1 MEKQRK
7 HLGNITFESS
17 ATGGNFSDLQVQ
29 LPDLGPQLQR
39 RRNDLYNDYEYLKQS
54 GLRDLQLTQK
64 RDDVRL
70 AHNWRMSQILDAS
83 EQRFLNA
90 ASKTFFALGEK
101 QIENKLLEQTAE
113 GDALFYEMQPYL
125 DTKTLK
131 EREQYEFADQ
141 ASINLQSQMAK
152 VIGQGLAN
160 GVPVSVLRK
169 YDELSH
175 TGKTRYLRRFLKQEA
190 ANIPG
195 KVLEKSQTWTGKLQP
210 EIEASLV
217 QSNPEFAQYVGREWN
232 LAEDDKLISGKS
244 YTPALRAAINAQ
256 IRQEILK
263 DYSSIP
269 KYAKAKYLFPELKK
283 VQEAID
289 TDNAAKERNLITSEA
304 VAESFADFDAAL
316 RGGTPGD
323 YLRLEEDL
331 GSVLGSR
338 RIARNLL
345 MKEFMEGIQSGAYS
359 DQQIM
364 SWYNTPFTHRGTG
377 KETTIGEFLNDELT
391 AAGFHQTR
399 VDGVEKYYD
408 LKNQEYDNAN
418 SQLEIN
424 LRDLPEG
431 TSQGTLMQIG
441 KLFKDKYGKFPEA
454 INTYLNGQ
462 ERDGLPLKE
471 WLEYKRLKNG
481 GVLTEQ
487 DLKGVP
493 SSISKTY
500 RDQKLV
506 DSGNNIL
513 PSSTELTDLKA
524 IAEASTRDYF
534 NMEGEDKLTPE
545 GLAFKKRAER
555 HATELWIQSRQAGLD
570 PIEAW
575 ERVNKLVS
583 GAAEKG
589 KYNNY
594 DWQKDKKGRT
604 KHERKIAKYEAA
616 LKHVLDTDSS
626 TLIPG
631 TEAEIT
637 ALEKWN
643 ERGGRDP
650 LPSLYK
656 FLASKSGMDAWE
668 FANNQ
673 FGAAGK
679 GELVEPK
686 IVEEIRKSNYT
697 DKQLINMFP
706 SLSKSIRFIK
716 TNQEKVEVPENIVAR
731 LEYRNRSTG
740 SWYFNHRNTP
750 KNVATVDSYWN
761 QNTIF
766 GVA

>member
-1 MEKQRK
+1 
-7 HLGNITFESS
+7 
-17 ATGGNFSDLQVQ
+17 
-29 LPDLGPQLQR
+29 
-39 RRNDLYNDYEYLKQS
+39 
-54 GLRDLQLTQK
+54 
-64 RDDVRL
+64 
-70 AHNWRMSQILDAS
+70 
-83 EQRFLNA
+83 
-90 ASKTFFALGEK
+90 
-101 QIENKLLEQTAE
+101 
-113 GDALFYEMQPYL
+113 MQPYL
-125 DTKTLK
+125 DEKTLK
-131 EREQYEFADQ
+131 EREQYDFADQ
-141 ASINLQSQMAK
+141 ASINLQSQVAK
-152 VIGQGLAN
+152 VIGDGLSK
-160 GVPVSVLRK
+160 GIPVSLLRK
-169 YDELSH
+169 YSELSH

-190 ANIPG
+190 GEIPG
-195 KVLEKSQTWTGKLQP
+195 KLLERSQTWTGNLQP

-232 LAEDDKLISGKS
+232 LIEDDKLISGKS

-256 IRQEILK
+256 VRQEILK
-263 DYSSIP
+263 EYSSIP
-269 KYAKAKYLFPELKK
+269 KQAKAKYLFPELKK

-289 TDNAAKERNLITSEA
+289 TDNATKERNLITAEA
-304 VAESFADFDAAL
+304 ISESFADFDAAL

-331 GSVLGSR
+331 GVILGSR
-338 RIARNLL
+338 RIARNYLL
-345 MKEFMEGIQSGAYS
+345 KEFMEGIQAGAYS

-377 KETTIGEFLNDELT
+377 QETTLGEFLDDELT
-391 AAGFHQTR
+391 TAGFHQIRTK
-399 VDGVEKYYD
+399 GVEEYYN
-408 LKNQEYDNAN
+408 LKNQEYENAD
-418 SQLEIN
+418 SQLEIK

-441 KLFKDKYGKFPEA
+441 KLFKDKYGKFPTA

-471 WLEYKRLKNG
+471 WLEYKRAKNG

-493 SSISKTY
+493 TNLAKTY
-500 RDQKLV
+500 RDQNLV

-534 NMEGEDKLTPE
+534 NMEGEDKLKPE
-545 GLAFKKRAER
+545 GNAFKKRAER
-555 HATELWIQSRQAGLD
+555 HATELWIQSRKAGLD

-575 ERVNKLVS
+575 ERVNRLVS

-594 DWQKDKKGRT
+594 DWQKDDKGKT
-604 KHERKIAKYEAA
+604 KHERKMARYEAA

-626 TLIPG
+626 TFIPG

-686 IVEEIRKSNYT
+686 IVEEIRKSDYT

-740 SWYFNHRNTP
+740 SWYFNHRKSP